1 MRFKQK
7 RLAMTPAI
15 STIPQPRYVILV
27 GMAFDET
34 DASALNE
41 AARIA
46 ALRPHSELHVV
57 HAVVEQGASTTT
69 AELVS
74 IDGRL
79 QAAPLE
85 MQRRIDSLQAAT
97 PQRVVGHVR
106 VGSPVRAILQ
116 TAADLN
122 ADMVVV
128 GTHQRRGL
136 KKLVL
141 GSVAAQVLQD
151 AHCPVLVAIPRDHSA
166 VERSEQI
173 DPPCPACLQAR
184 SQANDASVWCEQHSH
199 AYLKPHVY
207 EPSSTAGRQ
216 SVMSPY

>member
-1 MRFKQK
+1 
-7 RLAMTPAI
+7 MTPATSPI
-15 STIPQPRYVILV
+15 QQPRYVILV

-34 DASALNE
+34 DAPALKE

-57 HAVVEQGASTTT
+57 HAVVEESATTST
-69 AELVS
+69 AGLVS

-79 QAAPLE
+79 QEAPLE
-85 MQRRIDSLQAAT
+85 MQRRIDALQAAT

-116 TAADLN
+116 TAADLD

-141 GSVAAQVLQD
+141 GSIAAQVLQD
-151 AHCPVLVAIPRDHSA
+151 AHCPVLVAIPRDHSG
-166 VERSEQI
+166 VRLSEQI

-184 SQANDASVWCEQHSH
+184 SQANDNSVWCEQHMH
-199 AYLKPHVY
+199 PYLKPHVY
-207 EPSSTAGRQ
+207 EPANTGGRN
-216 SVMSPY
+216 SVMPSY

>member
-1 MRFKQK
+1 
-7 RLAMTPAI
+7 MTPATSPI
-15 STIPQPRYVILV
+15 QQPRYVILV

-34 DASALNE
+34 DTPALKE

-57 HAVVEQGASTTT
+57 HAVVEERASTST

-74 IDGRL
+74 VDGRL
-79 QAAPLE
+79 QEAPLE
-85 MQRRIDSLQAAT
+85 MQRRIDALHAAT

-116 TAADLN
+116 TAADLE
-122 ADMVVV
+122 ADLVVV

-141 GSVAAQVLQD
+141 GSVAAEVLQE
-151 AHCPVLVAIPRDHSA
+151 AHCPVLVAIPRDHSGA
-166 VERSEQI
+166 ERSEQV
-173 DPPCPACLQAR
+173 DPPCPACVEAR
-184 SQANDASVWCEQHSH
+184 RQTQNASMWCDQHSH
-199 AYLKPHVY
+199 GYLKPHVY
-207 EPSSTAGRQ
+207 EPSNTAGRQ
-216 SVMSPY
+216 SVMPTY